1 MLERRIG
8 AQTPSSNFEEERI
21 RSSVQ
26 LSPGARSDLL
36 LTFSVSWHGFT
47 CFLLNL
53 FQGRFSEVLI

>member
-8 AQTPSSNFEEERI
+8 TQTPSSNFEEERI

-26 LSPGARSDLL
+26 LPPGAHSDLP
-36 LTFSVSWHGFT
+36 LTFSVSWHYFT
-47 CFLLNL
+47 CFLFHL